1 MDGITCTSAGFHH
14 IGVTVTNTQTLSEIK
29 EILIRIRDVDKAIVA
44 NPMEIGN
51 LIVRHQLQRQLTQL
65 ESTLGFTP
73 SFDL

>member
-1 MDGITCTSAGFHH
+1 M
-14 IGVTVTNTQTLSEIK
+14 TNTQTLSEIK